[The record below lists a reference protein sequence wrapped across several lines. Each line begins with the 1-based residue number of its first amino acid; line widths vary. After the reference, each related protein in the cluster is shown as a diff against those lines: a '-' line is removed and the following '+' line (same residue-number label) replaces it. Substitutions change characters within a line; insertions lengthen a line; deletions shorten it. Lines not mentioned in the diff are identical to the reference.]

1 MPFDQIDDQRDRE
14 HGITH
19 SLDLSVADHDSAQA
33 LQKAGDC
40 LGGNS
45 WRPEREV
52 QKAQEADLRV
62 VVHLEYRDGSR
73 GFTRLDDLRFEQ
85 LVQLLVELR
94 AIESVILQ
102 EKEEAFEGEHLTRE
116 PMRVIQA
123 CQEEISQEERLIEV
137 GKDQLRQV
145 GQGAL
150 DHFLL
155 SRHLCQDQ
163 KPCLLVY
170 TFELLRR
177 HLSQTVNNLLFLI
190 FLHIAL
196 FLRSVK
202 EDGLQDFNAFIRQ
215 NGHRVHHDIVSF
227 VQFQLIELA
236 LQRLQEKQT
245 SI

>member
-52 QKAQEADLRV
+52 QKAQEADLCV

-94 AIESVILQ
+94 AI
-102 EKEEAFEGEHLTRE
+102 
-116 PMRVIQA
+116 
-123 CQEEISQEERLIEV
+123 
-137 GKDQLRQV
+137 
-145 GQGAL
+145 
-150 DHFLL
+150 
-155 SRHLCQDQ
+155 
-163 KPCLLVY
+163 
-170 TFELLRR
+170 
-177 HLSQTVNNLLFLI
+177 
-190 FLHIAL
+190 
-196 FLRSVK
+196 
-202 EDGLQDFNAFIRQ
+202 
-215 NGHRVHHDIVSF
+215 
-227 VQFQLIELA
+227 
-236 LQRLQEKQT
+236 
-245 SI
+245 